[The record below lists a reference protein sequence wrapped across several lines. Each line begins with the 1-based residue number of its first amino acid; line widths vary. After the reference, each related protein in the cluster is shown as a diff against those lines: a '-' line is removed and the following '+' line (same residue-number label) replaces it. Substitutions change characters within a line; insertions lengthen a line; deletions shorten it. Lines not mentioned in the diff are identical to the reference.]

1 MRNLKCYRCGL
12 WFHDDEATL
21 HEGITGHKVVDINIE
36 QSASVTNGPR
46 YIAVS
51 YTHLRAHET

>member
-12 WFHDDEATL
+12 WFHDKEATI

-36 QSASVTNGPR
+36 QNVSVTNGPR
-46 YIAVS
+46 YIVNKVRS
-51 YTHLRAHET
+51 LI